1 MTPIACLSATVWR
14 FILITRL
21 HVENGLAESKS
32 RTETVAEPRTETVS
46 EPVNRTSS
54 LQAQEQREPLAQ
66 RTCPQKS
73 AQFFPRAGL
82 GAALSSLF
90 SSSSDF
96 RGGEYMHV
104 I

>member
-1 MTPIACLSATVWR
+1 MILFARLAITVWL
-14 FILITRL
+14 FVLITKL
-21 HVENGLAESKS
+21 HLENGFAVSES
-32 RTETVAEPRTETVS
+32 RTETVAEPRIETVS
-46 EPVNRTSS
+46 EPARRTSS